1 MKATTPLVSIIMPA
15 YNCAAY
21 IEEAVRSVMAQ
32 TCESF
37 ELLVIDDGSKDDTF
51 AIARRLAAEDAR
63 VTALKNPENMGVAR
77 TRNRGLD
84 MARGE
89 YVAFL
94 DSDDRWHPDKLQEQI
109 RRMEEE
115 NAALSY
121 TSYAIVDA
129 DGKPS
134 KAAYIVPAQV
144 TFDQLLLENVIGC
157 STVMLARRVAET
169 YRFATDFYHED
180 YCLWLDILCGG
191 HKAAGCTAVLTDWR
205 LIQNSRSFNKKNSAR
220 NRWRI
225 YRGYLKLSWVRS
237 AVAFVCY
244 AVNGVKK
251 YYSKGAKNHA
261 GVTDNA

>member
-1 MKATTPLVSIIMPA
+1 MGEVTVSVIMPV

-21 IEEAVRSVMAQ
+21 VEEAVRSVLAQ
-32 TCESF
+32 TCESV
-37 ELLVIDDGSKDDTF
+37 EVLVIDDGSADDTF
-51 AIARRLAAEDAR
+51 AIATRLAAEDTR
-63 VTALKNPENMGVAR
+63 VIALKNPENMGVAR

-94 DSDDRWHPDKLQEQI
+94 DGDDRWHPEKLKVQI
-109 RRMEEE
+109 ARMQAE

-129 DGKPS
+129 AGSAS
-134 KAAYIVPAQV
+134 KATYIVPENV
-144 TFDQLLLENVIGC
+144 TFNGLLKENVIGC
-157 STVMLARRVAET
+157 STVMLSRAVAEK

-180 YCLWLDILCGG
+180 YCLWLDILREGYT
-191 HKAAGCTAVLTDWR
+191 AVGCTAPLTDWR
-205 LIQNSRSFNKKNSAR
+205 LIQNSRSFNKKNSAK

-225 YRGYLKLSWVRS
+225 YRGYLKLSVFRS
-237 AVAFVCY
+237 ATAFVCY

-251 YYSKGAKNHA
+251 YYSQRSAT
-261 GVTDNA
+261 V